1 MKNTLLLFAVAC
13 IFFTTGKAQDISVMT
28 YNIRLDIAS
37 DGENAW
43 PNRKDFLLSQIQFHA
58 PDFIGTQ
65 EGRPNQIA
73 DIKERLEDYDFIG
86 HGRDGGNKG
95 EFSAIFY
102 NKTKYKVLKDHTFWL
117 SETPE
122 IFSKGWDAAYP
133 RICTYGLFKDLKT
146 KAIILVVNTHLD
158 HVGQQARL
166 EGMNLIQQKIA
177 EINTHD
183 YPVILTGDFN
193 AEPDNILITN
203 LSKEMLNTE
212 TVAKM
217 TFGPKGTFNGFKFFE
232 PVTIKIDYIF
242 ISKSSGF
249 KVEKYAVLSDSDN
262 LRYPSD
268 HFPVYVEMT
277 LE

>member
-1 MKNTLLLFAVAC
+1 MKNTLLLFAVVC
-13 IFFTTGKAQDISVMT
+13 MLFTSGNAQDISVMT

-37 DGENAW
+37 DAENAW
-43 PNRKDFLLSQIQFHA
+43 PNRKDFLLSQVQFYA
-58 PDFIGTQ
+58 PDFLGTQ

-73 DIKERLEDYDFIG
+73 DIQERLTDYAFIG
-86 HGRDGGNKG
+86 HGRDGGNNG
-95 EFSAIFY
+95 EYSAIFY
-102 NKTKYKVLKDHTFWL
+102 NKIKFKLEKDATFWL

-122 IFSKGWDAAYP
+122 MLSKGWDAAYP
-133 RICTYGLFKDLKT
+133 RICTYGLFKSLKT
-146 KAIILVVNTHLD
+146 KKRIWVVNTHLD
-158 HVGQQARL
+158 HVGQQARIQ
-166 EGMNLIQQKIA
+166 GMKLIRDKIA
-177 EINTHD
+177 QINTHN

-193 AEPDNILITN
+193 VEPDNILITD

-212 TVAKM
+212 AVAKM

-249 KVEKYAVLSDSDN
+249 KVEKYAVLSASDN

-277 LE
+277 CL